1 MEATQMT
8 SSRGMNKDVVCTYNG
23 ILLDHKK
30 ERNGVICRD
39 VDGPRDG
46 HTGWSKSERE
56 KHYHTLTFICGI

>member
-1 MEATQMT
+1 MHPNVHCSTVYNSQDMEATQMT

-46 HTGWSKSERE
+46 HTG
-56 KHYHTLTFICGI
+56 